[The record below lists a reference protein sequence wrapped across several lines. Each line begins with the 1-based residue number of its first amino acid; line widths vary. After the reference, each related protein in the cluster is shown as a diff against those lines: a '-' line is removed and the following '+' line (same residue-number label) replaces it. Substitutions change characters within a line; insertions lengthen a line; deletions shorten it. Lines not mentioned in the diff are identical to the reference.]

1 MAKRKALGRG
11 LGAFFPD
18 YEEDQQGEN
27 KQQDKE
33 SGNYYADPGKRV
45 NVVMELPVN
54 NIRPNPHQP
63 RKEFDEQRLLEL
75 SDSIQRHG
83 LIQPITV
90 HHLGDDRYELIS
102 GERRLR
108 AAKLAGVDDI
118 PAYIREVNDDDILA
132 YALIENIQREEL
144 NPMEVAMGYQRL
156 MEECQYTQ
164 EEVAR
169 KVGKNRSTITN
180 LLRLLQLPDYIQ
192 AALRDE
198 KISMGHARALINV
211 ENKGDQK
218 KLLEEAVEKEYSVRQ
233 VEEAVR
239 KLQKKRA
246 AEKEGAPNKDK
257 EEHQAVYREITNQL
271 RNKLSTKVDIKSKK
285 KGGEIRIS
293 YYSNDELDRILK
305 LFENI
310 S

>member
-33 SGNYYADPGKRV
+33 SGNYDADPGKRV